1 MLGTGGTK
9 KIYNAPLNLLTILD
23 YFNKFFKLCH
33 FVFFFYSM
41 GFKAWLKDQS
51 LSCIKRYF
59 YDPKIKANFNKYNEI
74 WSRPL

>member
-33 FVFFFYSM
+33 FFLFNGFYSM
-41 GFKAWLKDQS
+41 A
-51 LSCIKRYF
+51 
-59 YDPKIKANFNKYNEI
+59 
-74 WSRPL
+74 